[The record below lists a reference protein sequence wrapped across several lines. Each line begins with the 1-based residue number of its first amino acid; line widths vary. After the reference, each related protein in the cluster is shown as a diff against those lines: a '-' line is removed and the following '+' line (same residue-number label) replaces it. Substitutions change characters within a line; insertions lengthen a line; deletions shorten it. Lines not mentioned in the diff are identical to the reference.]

1 MRIRAHIAGH
11 LISTLLVVLWVAQPL
26 IAIAHA
32 QEHVHRYCPTH
43 RAFEESPAS
52 KGSALSAQ
60 LRDAKAFEKLPPTS
74 PGGTLKHESCAFVS
88 VSSRDE
94 VTSPEQG
101 QPVIQAWLEVSRPA
115 TAPPRPQSS
124 LSILD
129 TAPKGSP
136 PTHV

>member
-11 LISTLLVVLWVAQPL
+11 LIATLLVVLWVAQPL

-43 RAFEESPAS
+43 RAFEESSAN
-52 KGSALSAQ
+52 KGTALSAL
-60 LRDAKAFEKLPPTS
+60 LRDASAFEKQPPAA
-74 PGGTLKHESCAFVS
+74 PGGSLKHEECAFVS

-94 VTSPEQG
+94 LTSPVQAV
-101 QPVIQAWLEVSRPA
+101 PVVQACLEVSRPA
-115 TAPPRPQSS
+115 TAPPRPRSS

-129 TAPKGSP
+129 TAPKASP
-136 PTHV
+136 PARV

>member
-11 LISTLLVVLWVAQPL
+11 LIATLLVVLWVAQPL

-32 QEHVHRYCPTH
+32 REHVHRYCPTH
-43 RAFEESPAS
+43 RAFEESSAS

-60 LRDAKAFEKLPPTS
+60 LRDAKAFEKVPPTS

-88 VSSRDE
+88 VSTRDE
-94 VTSPEQG
+94 VTSPEV
-101 QPVIQAWLEVSRPA
+101 QPVIQACLEVSRPA

-136 PTHV
+136 PARV

>member
-1 MRIRAHIAGH
+1 MRIRAHIVGH
-11 LISTLLVVLWVAQPL
+11 LIATLLVVLWVAQPL

-60 LRDAKAFEKLPPTS
+60 LRDAKAFEKLPPAA
-74 PGGTLKHESCAFVS
+74 PGGSLKHESCAFVS
-88 VSSRDE
+88 VSTRDE
-94 VTSPEQG
+94 VTSPEV
-101 QPVIQAWLEVSRPA
+101 QPVLQACLEESRPAA
-115 TAPPRPQSS
+115 TAPPRPQCS
-124 LSILD
+124 LSVLD

-136 PTHV
+136 PARV